1 MSKALREKQNRLS
14 KAHGRDE
21 GIVRRGNKHM

>member
-1 MSKALREKQNRLS
+1 MLKALREKQNRLS

-21 GIVRRGNKHM
+21 GTVRRGNKHM